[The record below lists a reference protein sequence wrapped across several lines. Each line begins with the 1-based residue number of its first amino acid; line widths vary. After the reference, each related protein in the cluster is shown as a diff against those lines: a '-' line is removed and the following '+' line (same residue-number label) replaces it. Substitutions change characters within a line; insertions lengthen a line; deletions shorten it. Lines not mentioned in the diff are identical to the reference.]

1 MNRTPSSSPAVPA
14 AKHGARFA
22 LEDEVAKLPPDE
34 RAIVE
39 RFISR
44 KRVARNVLREFDDS
58 RTLGERVADR
68 VADIGGSWIFIF
80 SFLGALVA
88 WMLFNSWM
96 LMTRAFDPYPYIL
109 LNLLLSCVAAIQAP
123 IIMMSQKR
131 QNEADRLQAQHD
143 YEVNIKAELEIL
155 QVHEKLN
162 ALRDSEVAELLNKM
176 AVMMDRLERIESRLA
191 ELPAQRLPPA

>member
-1 MNRTPSSSPAVPA
+1 MTTSKTNGKVDRRQTARTLLQS
-14 AKHGARFA
+14 
-22 LEDEVAKLPPDE
+22 EIDKLPDDE

-44 KRVARNVLREFDDS
+44 KRVARNVLRDFDDS
-58 RTLGERVADR
+58 RTFGERIADR
-68 VADIGGSWIFIF
+68 VADIGGSWPFIF

-88 WMLFNSWM
+88 WMIFNTW
-96 LMTRAFDPYPYIL
+96 LLARDAFDPYPYIL

-131 QNEADRLQAQHD
+131 QGAADRLQAQHD

-162 ALRDSEVAELLNKM
+162 ALRDSEVAELLDK
-176 AVMMDRLERIESRLA
+176 ASQAIARLEQIGVHVGAKPSDS
-191 ELPAQRLPPA
+191 PAT